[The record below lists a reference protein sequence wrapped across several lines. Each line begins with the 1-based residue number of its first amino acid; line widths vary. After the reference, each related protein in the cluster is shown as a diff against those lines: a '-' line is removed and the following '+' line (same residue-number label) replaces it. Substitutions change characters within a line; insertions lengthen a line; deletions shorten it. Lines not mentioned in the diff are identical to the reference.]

1 MRLGDYEGRQR
12 VRSMPSIYQIKPRF
26 QALLR
31 PLVKALA
38 AAGGTANQVTVGAA
52 VMSIAAGIVL
62 TFDGAKPWVWLLLP
76 VVLFLRM
83 ALNAIDGMLAREHGQ
98 KSPLG
103 AFLNELCDVI
113 SDAALY
119 LPFVLVAAPLVVV
132 LTVFF
137 AALTEMAGVVALQVG
152 AERRYDGP
160 MGKSDRAFAF
170 GLLAFLIGIGLPVD
184 DYLSYAIGAIGLL
197 AAWTIANR
205 VRAALAQAKR

>member
-1 MRLGDYEGRQR
+1 
-12 VRSMPSIYQIKPRF
+12 MPSIYQIKPRF

-31 PLVKALA
+31 PLVRALA
-38 AAGGTANQVTVGAA
+38 AAGITANQVTVAA
-52 VMSIAAGIVL
+52 AAMSIAAGIVL
-62 TFDGAKPWVWLLLP
+62 TFDGARPLVWLLLP

-103 AFLNELCDVI
+103 ACLNELCDVI

-119 LPFVLVAAPLVVV
+119 LPFALVAAPLIVV
-132 LTVFF
+132 LTVIV
-137 AALTEMAGVVALQVG
+137 AGLTEMAGVVALQIG

-170 GLLAFLIGIGLPVD
+170 GLIGFLIGIGLPVD
-184 DYLSYAIGAIGLL
+184 AYLSYAVGAIGLL
-197 AAWTIANR
+197 AAWTVVNR
-205 VRAALAQAKR
+205 IRAGLAQVRR